1 MKITKWL
8 THSND
13 YMKDAC
19 GHCYEWI
26 RVLLGKTHHSLVCGC
41 VGFFPCVFPCLSLS
55 CCNSL
60 QVQLIRRTGLV
71 GDEQD
76 RCST

>member
-1 MKITKWL
+1 MDSCVARENTSI
-8 THSND
+8 
-13 YMKDAC
+13 A
-19 GHCYEWI
+19 
-26 RVLLGKTHHSLVCGC
+26 RVCGC

>member
-19 GHCYEWI
+19 GHVNTL
-26 RVLLGKTHHSLVCGC
+26 RPSLVS
-41 VGFFPCVFPCLSLS
+41 VLNLSGNISAKRPYVDVRVS
-55 CCNSL
+55 CI
-60 QVQLIRRTGLV
+60 V
-71 GDEQD
+71 
-76 RCST
+76 